1 MVCEMECQPTRPT
14 ESIEIVVNG
23 ESKRSTPGETL
34 SGLLKDLSLDP
45 SRVAIEMDRRIVK
58 RAEWDTL
65 QLAPGARIEI
75 VQFVGG
81 G

>member
-1 MVCEMECQPTRPT
+1 MVCEMGCQPTDGV
-14 ESIEIVVNG
+14 ESLEIIVNG
-23 ESKRSTPGETL
+23 DTRRSMPGQTL
-34 SGLLKDLSLDP
+34 SGLLRDLQLEP

-65 QLAPGARIEI
+65 ELAPGARIEI

>member
-1 MVCEMECQPTRPT
+1 MGCQHTPNIPTV
-14 ESIEIVVNG
+14 EIIVNG
-23 ESKRSTPGETL
+23 AARRSPADQTL
-34 SGLLKDLSLDP
+34 LGLLRELQIEP
-45 SRVAIEMDRRIVK
+45 AQVAIEMDRRIVR

-65 QLAPGARIEI
+65 QPAPGSKIEI